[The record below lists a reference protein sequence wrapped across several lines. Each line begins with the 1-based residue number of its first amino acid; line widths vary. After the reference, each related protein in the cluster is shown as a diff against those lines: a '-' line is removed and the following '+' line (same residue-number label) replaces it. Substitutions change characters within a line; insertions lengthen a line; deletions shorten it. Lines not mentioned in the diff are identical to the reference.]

1 MIQTYF
7 GNGKGKT
14 TAAVGSAIRFAGC
27 ENKVLYAE
35 FLKNNASS
43 ELTILK
49 CMKNVEVLSSDECYN
64 LFDNLKEERTKDLT
78 CAYTKLLQCVKE
90 KANSVKMIV
99 LDEVLDALDFNYLD
113 EDEFLSFI
121 SAYKNDCE
129 IILTGHKLTPK
140 IADVSDYISEVKE
153 TKHPYSKGGSPRKGI
168 EF

>member
-90 KANSVKMIV
+90 KADSVKMIV
-99 LDEVLDALDFNYLD
+99 LDEILDAIDFGYVN
-113 EDEFLSFI
+113 EDEFI
-121 SAYKNDCE
+121 SWLNTTKDNHE
-129 IILTGHKLTPK
+129 IILTGHKLTEK
-140 IADVSDYISEVKE
+140 IAEVSDYISEIKE
-153 TKHPYSKGGSPRKGI
+153 IKHPYTKGALPRKGI

>member
-90 KANSVKMIV
+90 KAGSVKMIV

-113 EDEFLSFI
+113 EDEFINVLEMPLTEAI
-121 SAYKNDCE
+121 EKVMNGE
-129 IILTGHKLTPK
+129 IKDSKTQTILLKAEKYLQ
-140 IADVSDYISEVKE
+140 
-153 TKHPYSKGGSPRKGI
+153 SK
-168 EF
+168 